1 MDYQIFNNNCAMY
14 SFESLKKIFNF
25 GKVCVLPP
33 HHNPRFKQYAECLIH
48 SCLNDNQVIQLVYKV
63 GEELG
68 LSGLPTDLDFTYNPN
83 LPPEVLNVLDTLRGE
98 VPCFQG
104 FQSDKEAFD
113 MIRSRY
119 DQFGGELDDYVHHL
133 VDVINGDSPLDGS
146 SETSKSD

>member
-1 MDYQIFNNNCAMY
+1 MY
-14 SFESLKKIFNF
+14 SFDSLKKIFKL
-25 GKVCVLPP
+25 GQSCVVLPCD
-33 HHNPRFKQYAECLIH
+33 NPRFKQYVECLAH

-83 LPPEVLNVLDTLRGE
+83 LPPEVLNVLDALRGE
-98 VPCFQG
+98 VAGFEG
-104 FQSDKEAFD
+104 FQTDKEAFD

-133 VDVINGDSPLDGS
+133 VDVINGDSPLES
-146 SETSKSD
+146 SSDISKSE